1 MIKSYVLNPTK
12 RRAMK
17 RSYYSTIIVLLLF
30 TVLFITE
37 SRAQGFKML
46 DKVPH
51 DISYYRESR
60 VTAPLAKVLYGRPQK
75 NGEEIFGNVIPYG
88 ELWRTGANE
97 ATEVKFYKDVQFG
110 NTTVAASTYVLL
122 TVPGEDE
129 WEIILSSKLD
139 VLGAF
144 QYNPIFDVAK
154 ITVPVSKAE
163 NLESFS
169 IAFKKFEDNV
179 QMVLAWDAV
188 RVKIPLQFDKESV
201 VVKR

>member
-12 RRAMK
+12 RRTMK

-37 SRAQGFKML
+37 SRAQGFKTL

-110 NTTVAASTYVLL
+110 GTTVAAGTYVLL

-144 QYNPIFDVAK
+144 QYNPMFDVAK

>member
-1 MIKSYVLNPTK
+1 MNMRFRQIS
-12 RRAMK
+12 
-17 RSYYSTIIVLLLF
+17 IIVMIVVTLGFFSAYAQEREVKIF
-30 TVLFITE
+30 T
-37 SRAQGFKML
+37 
-46 DKVPH
+46 P
-51 DISYYRESR
+51 
-60 VTAPLAKVLYGRPQK
+60 K